1 MITLL
6 TIRGDARLPSLS
18 PFCVK
23 AMCLLEMASEDWEPD
38 YSARMSDMPYGK
50 LPVIRHNGTL
60 LPDSGNLQRFLEA
73 RGADFHP
80 GMGDAQRAQSRAFQ
94 RLAENSLRMGLV
106 YDRWIDDAGWAACRE
121 TMFAGVPEAMR
132 AAVADP
138 VRETIRKALTGEGF
152 ARFSPEDRLAVMN
165 DDLKAVEAMLL
176 QGKFLLGDVPTAADA
191 SLVPVLDMLANL
203 PAETALQARVVS
215 EPRLMD
221 YIAAGR
227 AALYPSEAQ
236 LRKAGNRTAA

>member
-6 TIRGDARLPSLS
+6 TIRGDAHLPSLS
-18 PFCVK
+18 PFCIK
-23 AMCLLEMASEDWEPD
+23 AMALLEMAGEDWEPD
-38 YSARMSDMPYGK
+38 YSAQMSDMPYGK

-94 RLAENSLRMGLV
+94 RLAENSLRMGLI
-106 YDRWIDDAGWAACRE
+106 YDRWIDDAGWAACRD

-132 AAVADP
+132 ATVADP
-138 VRETIRKALTGEGF
+138 VRETIRTALTGEGF
-152 ARFSPEDRLAVMN
+152 ARFSAEDRLAVMD
-165 DDLKAVEAMLL
+165 DDLRAVEAMLW
-176 QGKFLLGDVPTAADA
+176 QGRFLLGDVPTAADA
-191 SLVPVLDMLANL
+191 SLVPLLDMLAHQ
-203 PAETALQARVVS
+203 PVETALRARVTS

-227 AALYPSEAQ
+227 AALYPSAAKLGTAQ
-236 LRKAGNRTAA
+236 ARSAA